1 MKPGPDIQAKLMAR
15 DPANGFYARRPEG
28 CPCNP
33 GFQYQSAENL
43 GQSLDERLD
52 KLLGQSLE
60 EWEAQAA
67 QDVVRSRWLDSMT
80 RAEASAITKRFYAR
94 NPNPEIKSFDDCDD
108 DDDRK
113 IYSVWLYSQTEAEAY
128 AFRYLR
134 RVKRRALEE
143 KKADKE
149 GRVLREYV
157 PVQTEDGHRAKTA
170 KRAATFRAK
179 QKATETPEQ
188 KAERTEK
195 ERLRKAAQRAAAKT
209 EISASLSLSLLA
221 EKLPK

>member
-15 DPANGFYARRPEG
+15 DPANGFFARRPEG

-33 GFQYQSAENL
+33 GFQYPSAENL

-113 IYSVWLYSQTEAEAY
+113 ICSEWLRSQTEAEAY
-128 AFRYLR
+128 AFRFLR
-134 RVKRRALEE
+134 RVKRRAREE
-143 KKADKE
+143 RKAAKE

-157 PVQTEDGHRAKTA
+157 PVQTDDGHRAKTA
-170 KRAATFRAK
+170 KRAASFRAK

-195 ERLRKAAQRAAAKT
+195 ERLRKAAQRAAAK
-209 EISASLSLSLLA
+209 A
-221 EKLPK
+221 ERPVIQDL